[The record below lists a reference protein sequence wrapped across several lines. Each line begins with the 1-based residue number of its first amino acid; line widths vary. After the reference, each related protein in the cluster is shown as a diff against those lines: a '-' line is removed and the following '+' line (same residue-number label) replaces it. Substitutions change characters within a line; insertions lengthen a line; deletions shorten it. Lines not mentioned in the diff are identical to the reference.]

1 MEWGIKKNTEV
12 KKGNGEV
19 GDFLR
24 GRGGF
29 WGEMWILKEI
39 YVGNKV
45 DAMRDTMENTR
56 ENYG

>member
-24 GRGGF
+24 GRGDF
-29 WGEMWILKEI
+29 E
-39 YVGNKV
+39 GNV
-45 DAMRDTMENTR
+45 NFEGNLCR
-56 ENYG
+56 E